1 MIYINYIIVSLRE
14 GCIIVQINEIVFKQL
29 NEFKNWLWKVSQH
42 NGAVPKPHISSTYSV
57 ATHSHAHLI
66 ISGWT
71 TSSPDAYWGEPPH
84 PACQPRRAVQ
94 PPSASEAASVVRRP
108 ALAPLLGC
116 THASSQQLPS
126 PWMRGQPSA
135 AQQPFRRHLV
145 FRGRGIHSLI
155 WVSPPLSEPK
165 KGSRQVVSRRCG
177 LCLDGGKRKKK
188 GRTTNWVVTK
198 DANNLLGFLLID
210 HAKKK
215 KKKNKKRKTQTH
227 TQKKLSTWN
236 ENQSLVHM
244 RLCGLIFVR
253 SFSRYYFS
261 SYKYKSTYKQ
271 YDFSHSFSGPLL
283 NLTLYF

>member
-1 MIYINYIIVSLRE
+1 MNL
-14 GCIIVQINEIVFKQL
+14 
-29 NEFKNWLWKVSQH
+29 KNWLWKVSQH

-57 ATHSHAHLI
+57 ATHSHTHLI

-71 TSSPDAYWGEPPH
+71 TSSPDAFWGEPPH

-108 ALAPLLGC
+108 ALAPLLGR

-126 PWMRGQPSA
+126 PWMRGQLSA

-145 FRGRGIHSLI
+145 FRGWGIHSVI

-215 KKKNKKRKTQTH
+215 KKIQTH
-227 TQKKLSTWN
+227 THTKFK
-236 ENQSLVHM
+236 HM
-244 RLCGLIFVR
+244 KWKSVVGSHGIMWFDFCEVFFNVLFFQLQIHVSPHISNMTSHTVSKDLYWISPYIF
-253 SFSRYYFS
+253 
-261 SYKYKSTYKQ
+261 SYNISKFYCIQHMNKTPVPPVS
-271 YDFSHSFSGPLL
+271 
-283 NLTLYF
+283 